1 MDTERILAV
10 RVGKALRRLR
20 EAARLWPAELSRRSL
35 VHRTQISRYEAGEL
49 CPPLEVLQVILNELN
64 KVLNSDVTSDITI
77 FLARLGLTLEEYD
90 TFRSRKYLHHEMLTG
105 LQEARTVKEINGWL
119 VDEVVKRR
127 RGKRQ
132 SLPDL
137 NLLDTNLSRQLTN
150 ARDAALTYPGHPL
163 LLKPNIHPP
172 RDGFQLRWE
181 HPFLQSLTQGY
192 FGEGPR
198 LTGVKAVTQKLWPI
212 DLYEKLVQPIIA
224 RGDEKA
230 LLAASILKKYEQ
242 TDNAFHEQMKK
253 KQWQYLDIVLLSA
266 IRELVTT
273 GKPSPDSSLKYLGI
287 KALCPE
293 MVRHLLFYVMGLLPA
308 YENTYHLALL
318 DDVSDPTDGAVQLL
332 AQHLTAHFWTVM
344 PGADGQLSLIVTEW
358 PVDEQGK
365 QQEVHRHIADMNI
378 IKPFMEPFCELWRK
392 MPPRKLV
399 TDKDAVIKH
408 IVAEL
413 ENLPTTY
420 PT

>member
-20 EAARLWPAELSRRSL
+20 VAAGLRPTELAGKAHVHPSL
-35 VHRTQISRYEAGEL
+35 ISKYEAGEL
-49 CPPLEVLQVILNELN
+49 CPTRTVLQEILSELN
-64 KVLNSDVTSDITI
+64 KVLNSDVTSDVTT
-77 FLARLGLTLEEYD
+77 FLARLGLTPEEYD
-90 TFRSRKYLHHEMLTG
+90 TFRSRKYLHQDMLTG

-192 FGEGPR
+192 FGEAPR
-198 LTGVKAVTQKLWPI
+198 LTGVKAVPQKLWSI
-212 DLYEKLVQPIIA
+212 DICEMLINPIIA

-230 LLAASILKKYEQ
+230 LLAASILKNYEE

-273 GKPSPDSSLKYLGI
+273 GKRS
-287 KALCPE
+287 
-293 MVRHLLFYVMGLLPA
+293 
-308 YENTYHLALL
+308 
-318 DDVSDPTDGAVQLL
+318 
-332 AQHLTAHFWTVM
+332 
-344 PGADGQLSLIVTEW
+344 
-358 PVDEQGK
+358 
-365 QQEVHRHIADMNI
+365 
-378 IKPFMEPFCELWRK
+378 
-392 MPPRKLV
+392 
-399 TDKDAVIKH
+399 
-408 IVAEL
+408 
-413 ENLPTTY
+413 
-420 PT
+420 